1 VTTVTPIDA
10 NVVGVDPHRQT
21 LTATV
26 LDGRGAAVGHEHFP
40 TTRAGFAQLLGWAS
54 AFGAIDR
61 WGVEGASGLGRRLS
75 EFLIEAGHDVRDV
88 APHRTS
94 QRGRGRHQGKS
105 DLLDSHRIAAETQA
119 NPQLPHPFK
128 RAEPAHQDPVHA
140 RMALW
145 HNARRSL
152 CKVRVQLMGEIDAL
166 VQDLP
171 DDLRVRITAAK
182 TIRARINA
190 FSSLEIGDVD
200 EVVRLRLD
208 LLEHRVAML
217 RDVLNQD
224 KLATAELTKLTVAAR
239 STLTDIVGIAS
250 RAAAELLVEAGD
262 VRRFTEA
269 GFARFNGTA
278 PVPAS
283 SGEGAGDPVRHRLSR
298 GGNRRVNA
306 VLYRIAMIQ
315 LRCEP
320 RARQLYD
327 NARQAGHTRREAM
340 RVLKRHLSNV
350 VYRTMLK
357 DALGPS
363 TLT

>member
-1 VTTVTPIDA
+1 VTTVTPVDA

-26 LDGRGAAVGHEHFP
+26 LDGRGATVGHEHFP
-40 TTRAGFAQLLGWAS
+40 TTQAGFAELLGWAN
-54 AFGAIDR
+54 AFGAISR
-61 WGVEGASGLGRRLS
+61 WGVEGASGLGRHLS
-75 EFLIEAGHDVRDV
+75 KFLIDAGHDVRDV
-88 APHRTS
+88 APHRTA

-128 RAEPAHQDPVHA
+128 RAEPAHQDPV
-140 RMALW
+140 REQMSLW

-166 VQDLP
+166 VHDLP
-171 DDLRVRITAAK
+171 EDLRAQITGVK

-190 FSSLEIGDVD
+190 LGSLEVGDVD

-217 RDVLNQD
+217 RDILHQD
-224 KLATAELTKLTVAAR
+224 KLATAELQKLTTAAR

-250 RAAAELLVEAGD
+250 RAAAELLVEVGD

-269 GFARFNGTA
+269 GFAKFNGTA
-278 PVPAS
+278 PIPAS

-306 VLYRIAMIQ
+306 VPYRIAMIQ

-320 RARQLYD
+320 RARLLHH

-340 RVLKRHLSNV
+340 RILKRHLSNI
-350 VYRTMLK
+350 VYRTMLR
-357 DALGPS
+357 DALQASP
-363 TLT
+363 